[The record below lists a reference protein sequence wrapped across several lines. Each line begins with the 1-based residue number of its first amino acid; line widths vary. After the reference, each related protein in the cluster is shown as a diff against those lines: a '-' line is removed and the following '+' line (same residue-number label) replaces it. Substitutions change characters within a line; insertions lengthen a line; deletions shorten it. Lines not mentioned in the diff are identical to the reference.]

1 MSAATALVES
11 KLDSG
16 LKKFL
21 KKHIVKKN
29 LSDELADGVS
39 GAEKVILP
47 TGGHFMNHILIDE
60 YNKAVGD
67 FLSRQSV
74 N

>member
-1 MSAATALVES
+1 MVTPRY
-11 KLDSG
+11 
-16 LKKFL
+16 
-21 KKHIVKKN
+21 

-60 YNKAVGD
+60 YNKEVGD

>member
-1 MSAATALVES
+1 MT
-11 KLDSG
+11 LDHCT
-16 LKKFL
+16 LK
-21 KKHIVKKN
+21 IT
-29 LSDELADGVS
+29 DGVS

-60 YNKAVGD
+60 YNKAVRD
-67 FLSRQSV
+67 FLFRQSV